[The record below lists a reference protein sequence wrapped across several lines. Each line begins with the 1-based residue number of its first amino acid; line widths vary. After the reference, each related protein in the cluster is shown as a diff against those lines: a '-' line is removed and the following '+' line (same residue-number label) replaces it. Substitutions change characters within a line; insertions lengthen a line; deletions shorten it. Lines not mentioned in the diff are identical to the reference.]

1 MDLWAGLDPAPT
13 TGPAIVMAIIL
24 IDGYNLIRQSAQ
36 LKTFE
41 AQSLEKGRMA
51 LLRKLSAFQKTSSHR
66 ILVFFDAA
74 KTDNLSTEEIKIGN
88 IGVVFSEQN
97 QKADELMIKKTRELG
112 SGCLV
117 VSSDREILAAA
128 RKEGAAF
135 LSSPEFLNQ
144 MEMKLVFESSLK
156 ADDAEIEKPLHKRWI
171 TMKKGPAKRLPKAK
185 RRAMNQLK
193 KS

>member
-1 MDLWAGLDPAPT
+1 
-13 TGPAIVMAIIL
+13 MATIL

-41 AQSLEKGRMA
+41 AKSLELGRQA
-51 LLRKLSAFQKTSSHR
+51 LLRKLSAFQKTGSHR

-74 KTDNLSTEEIKIGN
+74 KTDNFSVEEIKMGG

-97 QKADELMIKKTRELG
+97 QKADELIIKKIRELG
-112 SGCLV
+112 SGSLV
-117 VSSDREILAAA
+117 VSSDREIIASAK
-128 RKEGAAF
+128 KEGAAF

-144 MEMKLVFESSLK
+144 MEMKLAFEHSFT
-156 ADDAEIEKPLHKRWI
+156 ADDAENAKPLHKRWI

-185 RRAMNQLK
+185 RRAINQLK

>member
-1 MDLWAGLDPAPT
+1 
-13 TGPAIVMAIIL
+13 MAIIL

>member
-1 MDLWAGLDPAPT
+1 M
-13 TGPAIVMAIIL
+13 
-24 IDGYNLIRQSAQ
+24 
-36 LKTFE
+36 
-41 AQSLEKGRMA
+41 
-51 LLRKLSAFQKTSSHR
+51 
-66 ILVFFDAA
+66 
-74 KTDNLSTEEIKIGN
+74 
-88 IGVVFSEQN
+88 
-97 QKADELMIKKTRELG
+97 
-112 SGCLV
+112 

>member
-1 MDLWAGLDPAPT
+1 
-13 TGPAIVMAIIL
+13 MAIIL

-97 QKADELMIKKTRELG
+97 QKADELMIKK
-112 SGCLV
+112 
-117 VSSDREILAAA
+117 
-128 RKEGAAF
+128 
-135 LSSPEFLNQ
+135 PEN
-144 MEMKLVFESSLK
+144 
-156 ADDAEIEKPLHKRWI
+156 
-171 TMKKGPAKRLPKAK
+171 
-185 RRAMNQLK
+185 
-193 KS
+193 